1 MKKAMYEIEKEYWG
15 NNVKVYNPNRF
26 QRFLSSIETVDFF
39 ELRGLA
45 FLSSIV
51 SLILCI
57 GGVFSSYLTN
67 DNIIAVV
74 FSLIFFALF
83 ILSIFMIVFSFILD
97 VLFESS
103 WFSSLFE
110 KTPLYSFSDPR
121 KYREYSIQTLENILN
136 HEDFQED
143 FLHLLEI
150 YNDIEKEE
158 FSDILEGMVNHYDTI
173 NKDLFAEE
181 VLETKKIQAKEDANN
196 LKFKYDT
203 LNEVMPKD
211 YIR

>member
-26 QRFLSSIETVDFF
+26 QRFLYSIETVDFL
-39 ELRGLA
+39 ELEGLA
-45 FLSSIV
+45 FLSSVV

-57 GGVFSSYLTN
+57 GGVFLSYLTN

-83 ILSIFMIVFSFILD
+83 ILSIFMIVFSLILD